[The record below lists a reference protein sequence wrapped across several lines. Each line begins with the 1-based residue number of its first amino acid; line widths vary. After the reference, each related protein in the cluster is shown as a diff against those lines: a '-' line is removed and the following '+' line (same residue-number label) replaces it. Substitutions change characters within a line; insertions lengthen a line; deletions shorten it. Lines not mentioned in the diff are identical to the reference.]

1 MDMQKKSPQGLIRT
15 GVARPAATVLLAPAR
30 AVSSHMRRVYG
41 EKYQSR
47 YRYAALIFLF
57 DAFLAGIACCLLAV
71 NIFFWTIGMPRE
83 TGLEAM
89 VYAPVIVSSQTV
101 PVEVVVKATDGRIHR
116 NVVLTWEFAPSTQV
130 EAMSPSAGL
139 LGSVQLGDIA
149 PFGEAHAKARV
160 RVHAEVGTSIPLRFR
175 LSEGMWGKVVQGG
188 DVRRVESGV
197 LRAEPIDTIPAVYP
211 KAVIPIRIQNTG
223 IEDSGPITFRLI
235 RVSGVEAHI
244 ENADTVF
251 HLEKIAAGSKADI
264 GIQLGDQLS
273 DSIQLVWQLEQ
284 SGRIVYRKSEKWTR
298 AIGLIPLV
306 TWKKTASGYELT
318 GDAERDIVLLGE
330 HDQIELRK
338 NQSQPV
344 MAATIPPS
352 GTLFASIMDGEKK
365 AWLPSVQFPVT
376 MPIPFDVEARYFSTT
391 GDQLGVGPHP
401 PRIGEVTSYWIFWR
415 LGPAPSATKEMRIQA
430 KLAPGVVR
438 TGGFSASIGTQA
450 ASGAETIDWRIPQLE
465 RGQIADFGM
474 EIQTEP
480 TSDQVGKVLP
490 LLSTSTVVGFSQKIE
505 AAPLTTWLKTDQKA
519 NSDGIVRSQE

>member
-1 MDMQKKSPQGLIRT
+1 MQKKSSQGLIQT
-15 GVARPAATVLLAPAR
+15 GVARPAAEVLLAPAR
-30 AVSSHMRRVYG
+30 ALSSHMRRVYG

-47 YRYAALIFLF
+47 YRYAALVFLF
-57 DAFLAGIACCLLAV
+57 DAFLAGVACCLLAV
-71 NIFFWTIGMPRE
+71 NIFFWTIGMPHE

-89 VYAPVIVSSQTV
+89 VYAPVVVSSQTI
-101 PVEVVVKATDGRIHR
+101 PVEVVVKATDGRMHR
-116 NVVLTWEFAPSTQV
+116 NVILTWEFAPSTQI

-149 PFGEAHAKARV
+149 PFGEAHAKARI
-160 RVHAEVGTSIPLRFR
+160 RVHAEVGASVPLRFR

-197 LRAEPIDTIPAVYP
+197 LRAEPVDTMAAVYP

-223 IEDSGPITFRLI
+223 IEDSSPLTFRLI
-235 RVSGVEAHI
+235 RASGAEASF

-251 HLEKIAAGSKADI
+251 HLEKIAAGSNVDI
-264 GIQLGDQLS
+264 GIQLGPQLA

-284 SGRIVYRKSEKWTR
+284 SGRIVYRKSEKWAR
-298 AIGLIPLV
+298 ARGSIPNV
-306 TWKKTASGYELT
+306 TWQKTAGGYELT
-318 GDAERDIVLLGE
+318 GDSEQDIFLFGVQ
-330 HDQIELRK
+330 DQIELHK
-338 NQSQPV
+338 NQTQQLS
-344 MAATIPPS
+344 ATRIPPS
-352 GTLFASIMDGEKK
+352 GALFASLKDGDKK
-365 AWLPSVQFPVT
+365 AWLPSIQFPVT
-376 MPIPFDVEARYFSTT
+376 TPIPFEVEARYFSTT

-401 PRIGEVTSYWIFWR
+401 PRVGDVTSYWIFWR

-438 TGGFSASIGTQA
+438 TGGFSASIGSQA
-450 ASGAETIDWRIPQLE
+450 ASGAEIIDWRIPQLE

-490 LLSTSTVVGFSQKIE
+490 LLSTSTVLGFSQKIE
-505 AAPLTTWLKTDQKA
+505 AAPLTSLLITDKKA